1 MQLNRS
7 HKITR
12 YIVDYTSKDNPGSQI
27 FVRCYYDTY
36 AQYLD
41 DKRRNFPSRDYTET
55 ILVWEW
61 DALSQCWHYSEL
73 EMED

>member
-1 MQLNRS
+1 MQLDYNRKLS
-7 HKITR
+7 R
-12 YIVDYTSKDNPGSQI
+12 YIVDYTSKDAPGSQI

-41 DKRRNFPSRDYTET
+41 DKRRNFPARDYTE
-55 ILVWEW
+55 IIWVWAW
-61 DALSQCWHYSEL
+61 DALSQRWHYSEL